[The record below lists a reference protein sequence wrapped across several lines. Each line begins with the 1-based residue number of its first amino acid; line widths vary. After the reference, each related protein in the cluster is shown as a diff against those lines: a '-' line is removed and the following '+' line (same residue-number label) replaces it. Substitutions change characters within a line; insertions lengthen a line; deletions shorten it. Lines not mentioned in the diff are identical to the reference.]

1 MAEDESDN
9 VGEARDGKAPDEGA
23 KKVDP
28 KGDAALLSD
37 ALSSISGLAEVLE
50 SMKTEISDMGGRMAT
65 LQRSIDTTPP
75 VKGPDQDQEPDTPDS
90 TGISSLFE

>member
-1 MAEDESDN
+1 MHGDESDN
-9 VGEARDGKAPDEGA
+9 TGEEPEGKAPEDGVKEP
-23 KKVDP
+23 DP
-28 KGDAALLSD
+28 RGDAALLSD

-50 SMKTEISDMGGRMAT
+50 SMKAELSDMGGRMST

-75 VKGPDQDQEPDTPDS
+75 AKGTDPETDTPDS

>member
-1 MAEDESDN
+1 MHENEPDNPGEEQEGKVPEDGVKE
-9 VGEARDGKAPDEGA
+9 P
-23 KKVDP
+23 DP

-37 ALSSISGLAEVLE
+37 ALTSISGLAEVLE
-50 SMKTEISDMGGRMAT
+50 SMKAELSDMGGRMAT

-75 VKGPDQDQEPDTPDS
+75 AKVPDKDQGPDTPDS

>member
-1 MAEDESDN
+1 MPEDDPDIT
-9 VGEARDGKAPDEGA
+9 GEEQADKAPDDGM

-28 KGDAALLSD
+28 QGDAALLSD

-50 SMKTEISDMGGRMAT
+50 SMKTELSDMGGRMAT

-75 VKGPDQDQEPDTPDS
+75 VKGPDKDHEPDTPDS